1 MGMEE
6 GDLEYA
12 ISREDQ
18 EKNHMEFPGVL
29 VFLGLK
35 TSKRLTQFGWASR
48 GKTLFCLKFPE
59 VK

>member
-1 MGMEE
+1 MYLYSAILRKIPTIGMEE

-35 TSKRLTQFGWASR
+35 ISERLTQFG
-48 GKTLFCLKFPE
+48 
-59 VK
+59 

>member
-35 TSKRLTQFGWASR
+35 TSKRLTQFG
-48 GKTLFCLKFPE
+48 
-59 VK
+59 